1 MKANLTVSQ
10 KVILYFLYEATAG
23 KKDRVA
29 NSDKGAWVKFTPAS
43 CKIYSNLKQV
53 ACLPEALAPVQT
65 WPASVKLRASISAD
79 GTYDWSSSW
88 NSDSVSLFQLWLE
101 INAAVLGTAA
111 AGCVDFSLFS
121 MFYFQTK
128 LYTFSTFCFRR
139 KNTRTSYGICY
150 HRNRSMAPCL

>member
-1 MKANLTVSQ
+1 MTANLTVSQ

-29 NSDKGAWVKFTPAS
+29 NSDKGAWVKFTPAA
-43 CKIYSNLKQV
+43 CKMFSNLKQV
-53 ACLPEALAPVQT
+53 ACLKR
-65 WPASVKLRASISAD
+65 WPLFRHDRHLWSSELLYLLMGHDR
-79 GTYDWSSSW
+79 SSSW

-121 MFYFQTK
+121 TFYFQTK
-128 LYTFSTFCFRR
+128 LYIFSTFCFRQ